1 MVLFYRTHWRDYKND
16 QVRIMMNLT
25 TLTHRDAL
33 CLNARFT
40 SREEAIH
47 ALTQR
52 LAALGKISSTEQFLE
67 EVYRRESLGPTALGE
82 GLAVPHGKTAAV
94 KEAAFAVATLSEPLQ
109 WEGVDGPEA
118 VDLVV
123 LLAIPPNEAGTTH
136 MQLLTALT
144 TRLADDEI
152 RARIQSA
159 TTPDELLSALD
170 DKGGTQPS
178 ASFSNAPTI
187 VCVTAC
193 PAGIAHTYMAAEY
206 LEKAG
211 RKLGVNVYVEKQGAN
226 GIEGRLTADQLNS
239 ATACIFAAE
248 VAIKESERFN
258 GIPAL
263 SVPVAEPIRHAEAL
277 IQQALTLKRSD
288 ETRTV
293 QQDTQPVKSVK
304 TELKQ
309 ALLSGISFAVP
320 LIVAGGTVLA
330 VAVLL
335 SQIFG
340 LQDLFNEENSWLWM
354 YRKLGGGL
362 LGILMVPVL
371 AAYTAYSLAD
381 KPALAPGFAAGLA
394 ANMIGSGFLGAV
406 VGGLIA
412 GYLMR
417 WVKNHLRLSSKFN
430 GFLTFYLYPVLG
442 TLGAGSLMLFVVG
455 EPVAWINNSLT
466 AWLNGLSGSNALLLG
481 AILGFMCSFDLGGP
495 VNKAAYA
502 FCLGAMAN
510 GVYGPYAIFASV
522 KMVSTFTVTA
532 STMLAPRLFKEFEIE
547 TGKSTWLLG
556 LAGITEG
563 AIPMAIEDPLRVIG
577 SFVLGSMV
585 TGAIV
590 GAMNIGLSTPGAGIF
605 SLFLLHDNGAGGVM
619 AAIGWFGAALVG
631 AAIST
636 AILLIWRRHAVKHGN
651 YLTDGV
657 MP

>member
-1 MVLFYRTHWRDYKND
+1 MVLFYRARWRDYKND

-47 ALTQR
+47 VLTQR

-394 ANMIGSGFLGAV
+394 ANMISSGFLGAV

-522 KMVSTFTVTA
+522 KMVSAFTVTA

-636 AILLIWRRHAVKHGN
+636 AILLMWRRHAVKHGN

>member
-1 MVLFYRTHWRDYKND
+1 MVLFYRAHWRDYKND

-152 RARIQSA
+152 RARVQSA

-522 KMVSTFTVTA
+522 KMVSAFTVTA

>member
-1 MVLFYRTHWRDYKND
+1 MVLFYRAHWRDYKND

-330 VAVLL
+330 VEVLL

-522 KMVSTFTVTA
+522 KMVSAFTVTA

-636 AILLIWRRHAVKHGN
+636 AILLMWRRHAVKHGN

>member
-1 MVLFYRTHWRDYKND
+1 MVLFYRARWRDYKND

-47 ALTQR
+47 VLTQL

-394 ANMIGSGFLGAV
+394 ANMISSGFLGAV

-522 KMVSTFTVTA
+522 KMVSAFTVTA

-636 AILLIWRRHAVKHGN
+636 AILLMWRRHAVKHGN

>member
-1 MVLFYRTHWRDYKND
+1 
-16 QVRIMMNLT
+16 MNLT

-136 MQLLTALT
+136 MQLQLLTALT

-522 KMVSTFTVTA
+522 KMVSAFTVTA

-636 AILLIWRRHAVKHGN
+636 AILLMWRRHAVKHGN

>member
-1 MVLFYRTHWRDYKND
+1 MVLFYRAHWRDYKND

-522 KMVSTFTVTA
+522 KMVSAFTVTA

-619 AAIGWFGAALVG
+619 AAIGWFGAALVR

>member
-1 MVLFYRTHWRDYKND
+1 
-16 QVRIMMNLT
+16 MNLT

-136 MQLLTALT
+136 MQLLT

>member
-1 MVLFYRTHWRDYKND
+1 MVLFYRAHWRDYKND

-288 ETRTV
+288 ETGTV

-522 KMVSTFTVTA
+522 KMVSAFTVTA

-636 AILLIWRRHAVKHGN
+636 AILLMWLRHAVKHGN